1 MHATINGMAGR
12 QGYCPSP
19 FSDTGP
25 RKASILP
32 DQPVQGTGGFVRGH
46 EHSRS
51 GTQPRVRVYTR
62 HRDRC

>member
-1 MHATINGMAGR
+1 MHATINGMARG

-32 DQPVQGTGGFVRGH
+32 DQPVQGTSGFVRGH
-46 EHSRS
+46 EHSCS
-51 GTQPRVRVYTR
+51 ATQSRVRVYTR